1 MTRPSKFAPE
11 FKARAID
18 LYRSSEGRT
27 IADVARELGIGTE
40 TFRKWVR
47 QDEADRGERDDR
59 LTSKETE
66 ELKRLRREN
75 ADLKRT
81 NEILRLA
88 SAFFAQEGRPNPAQV
103 VTFVET
109 HRHTFGVAPLL
120 AVLGEP
126 VSTFYDRTNREPS
139 MRAVQDTAL
148 AERIE
153 AIWERS
159 RRTYGAPR
167 IHAMLARDGIRVG
180 RKRVERLMRQL
191 SIQGAHLRK
200 HWKTTR
206 QDRDAT
212 AAPDLVDR
220 DFCATEPN
228 TLWVADL
235 TYVKTLQGILYL
247 AVVLDVFS
255 RKVVGWQMA
264 DRMTTDLVLTAFEMG
279 LWRREV
285 VRDRLIHHSDKGSQ
299 YTSLRFTQ
307 RLADAG
313 VAPSTGSVG
322 DSYDNA
328 VAESFFGTLKTELI
342 YRHSWASRHDAELAI
357 FAWIEGW
364 YNPERIMDG
373 LGMCSPD
380 EYEAAFYADTTNAN
394 LDTIV
399 KVGNPKPSLQ

>member
-1 MTRPSKFAPE
+1 
-11 FKARAID
+11 
-18 LYRSSEGRT
+18 
-27 IADVARELGIGTE
+27 
-40 TFRKWVR
+40 
-47 QDEADRGERDDR
+47 
-59 LTSKETE
+59 
-66 ELKRLRREN
+66 
-75 ADLKRT
+75 
-81 NEILRLA
+81 
-88 SAFFAQEGRPNPAQV
+88 
-103 VTFVET
+103 VTFVDT

-120 AVLGEP
+120 AALGEP
-126 VSTFYDRTNREPS
+126 VSTFYDRSSRTPS
-139 MRAVQDTAL
+139 ARAVADAAL
-148 AERIE
+148 VERIE

-180 RKRVERLMRQL
+180 RKRVERLMRQVG
-191 SIQGAHLRK
+191 IQGAHLHK

-206 QDRDAT
+206 QDKRDT

-220 DFCATEPN
+220 QFHAAEPN

-235 TYVKTLQGILYL
+235 TYIKTLQGILYL

-255 RKVVGWQMA
+255 RKIVGWQMA
-264 DRMTTDLVLTAFEMG
+264 DTMTTNLVLSAFEMG
-279 LWRREV
+279 LWRRDV

-299 YTSLRFTQ
+299 YTSLRFTR

-322 DSYDNA
+322 DSFDNA

-364 YNPERIMDG
+364 YNPERIIAG
-373 LGMCSPD
+373 LGMHSPD

-394 LDTIV
+394 LDTTV
-399 KVGNPKPSLQ
+399 KVGNPESSLQ